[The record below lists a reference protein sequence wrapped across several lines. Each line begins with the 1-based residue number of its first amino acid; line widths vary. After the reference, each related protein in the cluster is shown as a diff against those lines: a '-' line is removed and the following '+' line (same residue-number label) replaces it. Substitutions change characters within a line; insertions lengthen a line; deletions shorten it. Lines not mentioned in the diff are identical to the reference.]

1 MGRYK
6 GHITHSYSNN
16 LTRPTFGETIHEI
29 KTMYLQWQLDKC
41 QPEEQPYVLEKL
53 KDEGLVT

>member
-6 GHITHSYSNN
+6 GHITHYCSDDS
-16 LTRPTFGETIHEI
+16 TRPTFGETIHQV
-29 KTMYLQWQLDKC
+29 KTMYLQWQLDKY
-41 QPEEQPYVLEKL
+41 QPEEQQYVLDKL

>member
-1 MGRYK
+1 MRRYG
-6 GHITHSYSNN
+6 GHITHEHSNDP
-16 LTRPTFGETIHEI
+16 TRPTFGETILNA
-29 KTMYLQWQLDKC
+29 KTMYLQWQLDKY